1 MRIIESLA
9 GDPRLRPHPFPSA
22 RYHSYMNSR
31 STLLVAVL
39 TLIVACGPA
48 GPETPPA
55 PENTVVIGVLADLQ
69 SWNPYLADDLFAE
82 QLLALVYP
90 SLAVEQTDYQ
100 MHPPS
105 FSPSLAESWEWSAD
119 RLSLIFH
126 LREDAV
132 WSDGVPVTSEDVV
145 FSFQTQTAPEVA
157 WAWMDITDSVEE
169 VEALD
174 AHTVRYRFNRQYPYQ
189 LMDVNDGPIIPAH
202 LWGKIPYEQWLETDW
217 SELVLSAGPFV
228 PGEHARQQEIILDR
242 NPHYWIADHPRLDRV
257 VFRVVPSKSALL
269 NQLLPGG
276 IDFVNFIPPAEA
288 ERVRRSSDL
297 ELILYSDRSYTQICW
312 NLARPLFADA
322 KVRRALGLAIDRETI
337 IDVAY
342 DGFARPS
349 AGPVLSTM
357 WAFNRGLE
365 PLPFDPVAARALLA
379 EAGWEDR
386 DGDGILDRDGVDF
399 AFELMTP
406 SENELRQDVSLLVE
420 RDLARVGIRV
430 TPRFVEWGS
439 MQAAMDD
446 GSFDAVVNRWE
457 EPTQVDLGEIWHSAP
472 PGVPTLNFG
481 RYSNPEVD
489 RLLEE
494 VSAIPGFDAQ
504 KPLLD
509 RIQELIVADQPYT
522 FLVENMRLSSLN
534 SRIRG
539 ADINDAT
546 PYFNLEEW
554 RVEP

>member
-1 MRIIESLA
+1 
-9 GDPRLRPHPFPSA
+9 
-22 RYHSYMNSR
+22 MNSR

-39 TLIVACGPA
+39 TFIVACGPA

-105 FSPSLAESWEWSAD
+105 FSPSLAKSWEWSPD
-119 RLSLIFH
+119 RLSLTFH

-145 FSFQTQTAPEVA
+145 FSFRTQTAPEVA
-157 WAWMDITDSVEE
+157 WAWMDITDSVEN

-202 LWGKIPYEQWLETDW
+202 LWGKIPYEQWLDTDW

-228 PGEHARQQEIILDR
+228 PGEHARQQEIILER
-242 NPHYWIADHPRLDRV
+242 NPRYWIADRPRLERV

-269 NQLLPGG
+269 NQLLSGG
-276 IDFVNFIPPAEA
+276 IDFMNFVPPADA
-288 ERVRRSSDL
+288 ERVRRSPEL
-297 ELILYSDRSYTQICW
+297 ELILYTDRSYTQICW
-312 NLARPLFADA
+312 NLSRPLFADV

-349 AGPVLSTM
+349 AGPVLSAM
-357 WAFNRGLE
+357 WAFNRDLE
-365 PLPFDPVAARALLA
+365 PLPFDPATARALLA

-386 DGDGILDRDGVDF
+386 DGDGVLDRDG
-399 AFELMTP
+399 
-406 SENELRQDVSLLVE
+406 
-420 RDLARVGIRV
+420 
-430 TPRFVEWGS
+430 
-439 MQAAMDD
+439 
-446 GSFDAVVNRWE
+446 
-457 EPTQVDLGEIWHSAP
+457 
-472 PGVPTLNFG
+472 
-481 RYSNPEVD
+481 
-489 RLLEE
+489 
-494 VSAIPGFDAQ
+494 
-504 KPLLD
+504 
-509 RIQELIVADQPYT
+509 
-522 FLVENMRLSSLN
+522 
-534 SRIRG
+534 
-539 ADINDAT
+539 
-546 PYFNLEEW
+546 
-554 RVEP
+554 

>member
-1 MRIIESLA
+1 
-9 GDPRLRPHPFPSA
+9 
-22 RYHSYMNSR
+22 MNYR
-31 STLLVAVL
+31 SILVVFSGLLVA
-39 TLIVACGPA
+39 ACSPG
-48 GPETPPA
+48 GPEAPSPA
-55 PENTVVIGVLADLQ
+55 ADTVVIGVLADLQ

-105 FSPSLAESWEWSAD
+105 FSPSLAKSWEWSPD
-119 RLSLIFH
+119 RLSLTFH

-145 FSFQTQTAPEVA
+145 FSFRTQTAPEVA

-174 AHTVRYRFNRQYPYQ
+174 AHTVRYRFNRDYPYQ

-202 LWGKIPYEQWLETDW
+202 LWGKIPYEQWPETDW
-217 SELVLSAGPFV
+217 DELALSAGPFV
-228 PGEHARQQEIILDR
+228 PGGHARQQEIILER
-242 NPHYWIADHPRLDRV
+242 NPRYWIADRPRLERV

-269 NQLLPGG
+269 NQLLSGG
-276 IDFVNFIPPAEA
+276 IDFMNFVTPADA
-288 ERVRRSSDL
+288 ERVRLNPEL
-297 ELILYSDRSYTQICW
+297 ELILYTDRSYTQICW
-312 NLARPLFADA
+312 NLSRPLFADV

-349 AGPVLSTM
+349 AGPVLSAM
-357 WAFNRGLE
+357 WAFNRDLE
-365 PLPFDPVAARALLA
+365 PLPFDPATARALLA

-386 DGDGILDRDGVDF
+386 DGDGVLDRDGQDF
-399 AFELMTP
+399 AFELMAP

-420 RDLARVGIRV
+420 RDLARIGIRV
-430 TPRFVEWGS
+430 TPRFVEWGA
-439 MQAAMDD
+439 MQAAMND

-457 EPTQVDLGEIWHSAP
+457 EPTQVDLGEIWRSAP
-472 PGVPTLNFG
+472 AGVPTLNFG
-481 RYSNPEVD
+481 RYSNPGVD
-489 RLLEE
+489 RLIDE

-522 FLVENMRLSSLN
+522 FLVENVRLSGLN
-534 SRIRG
+534 SRVRG

-554 RVEP
+554 WIKP